1 MGQYAML
8 IWLLCGIRTSIAKQ
22 PIAVVNFQGAGWS
35 GLPVPHLDRH
45 LVNLIKW
52 VCARDCS
59 TYTSASSEGQKPRCS
74 YIQIRDVYEGS
85 GQIVTR

>member
-1 MGQYAML
+1 MGQHEML
-8 IWLLCGIRTSIAKQ
+8 IWLLCGIWTSISKQ
-22 PIAVVNFQGAGWS
+22 PIAVVNFQGTGWS
-35 GLPVPHLDRH
+35 GLPFPHLDPR

-74 YIQIRDVYEGS
+74 HIQRRDVDESS